1 MSVNARFARRTLEII
16 ALVGALLAAGCSQP
30 VPNTAPAVTTNPVNQ
45 TVTVGATPSFT
56 AAASGNPAPT
66 VQWQVSTDNGVTFNN
81 VAGATSAT
89 LTLTA
94 VTLVQTGNQY
104 RATFTNS
111 VGTATTT
118 AAKLT
123 VVAAPAITSFLAGQ
137 ATITAGDLT
146 TLKAGVAG

>member
-16 ALVGALLAAGCSQP
+16 ALVGALLAASSSQP
-30 VPNTAPAVTTNPVNQ
+30 VPNTAPTVTTNPVNQ

-66 VQWQVSTDNGVTFNN
+66 VQWQVSKDNGVTFNN

-89 LTLTA
+89 LTLTPA
-94 VTLVQTGNQY
+94 VTLGQTGNQY

-137 ATITAGDLT
+137 ATITAGNST
-146 TLKAGVAG
+146 TLTA